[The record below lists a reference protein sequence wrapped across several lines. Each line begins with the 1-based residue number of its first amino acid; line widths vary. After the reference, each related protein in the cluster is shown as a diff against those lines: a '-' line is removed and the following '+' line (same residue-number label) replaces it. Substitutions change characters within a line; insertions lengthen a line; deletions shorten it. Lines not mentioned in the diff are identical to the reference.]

1 MFLSRNW
8 KLRLYLILV
17 HVAQT
22 TFGGYLSGGGGDFS
36 TSSSVRRVVGDEDR
50 YKRSSVTYA
59 TSTSRDY
66 YGSRDSLGAGSSGL
80 VQGST
85 GGSNTYQRFES
96 GSRRVE
102 AREEGSTSS
111 FVRQGLASNYSS
123 RENIISQ
130 SATSPRYSAV
140 RDSSLTSRNRQ
151 SFPPPSDDD
160 EN

>member
-8 KLRLYLILV
+8 KLRLYSLLV

-22 TFGGYLSGGGGDFS
+22 TFGGYITGADFS
-36 TSSSVRRVVGDEDR
+36 TSSSVRRVAGDEDR

-59 TSTSRDY
+59 TSRDY
-66 YGSRDSLGAGSSGL
+66 YGSRDSLGAGSSSV

-102 AREEGSTSS
+102 AREEGVTSS
-111 FVRQGLASNYSS
+111 IVRQGSGSNYSS

-130 SATSPRYSAV
+130 SATSPRYTAV
-140 RDSSLTSRNRQ
+140 RDSSLASRVRQ
-151 SFPPPSDDD
+151 SYQASDDD
-160 EN
+160 DN